1 MKKSLV
7 LSLAVCGVLA
17 ATTVSA
23 ETRFGA
29 VGFTD
34 GGAGVFLSGDKFIG
48 SAVVGFNDIDGDID
62 GDMEDTSST
71 ELKVSGAARVAKAG
85 NASILAGAT
94 LGTKFA
100 DNIGSELQVAVT
112 AGIEYDLAPNV
123 KLLASIDVLS
133 YTTVESDVNMD
144 HQEMNIFN
152 DARVGVAYLF

>member
-48 SAVVGFNDIDGDID
+48 SAVVGSNDIDGDT
-62 GDMEDTSST
+62 EDTSST
-71 ELKVSGAARVAKAG
+71 VLKVSGAARVAKAG

-100 DNIGSELQVAVT
+100 DNIDSELQVAVT

-133 YTTVESDVNMD
+133 YTTAELDGNLER
-144 HQEMNIFN
+144 QEMNIFN

>member
-48 SAVVGFNDIDGDID
+48 SAVVGFNDIDA
-62 GDMEDTSST
+62 DMEDTSST
-71 ELKVSGAARVAKAG
+71 VLKVSGAARVAKAG

-94 LGTKFA
+94 LGTAFA
-100 DNIGSELQVAVT
+100 DDIDSELQVAVT
-112 AGIEYDLAPNV
+112 AGIEYALAPNV

-133 YTTVESDVNMD
+133 YTTVEFDGNMD

-152 DARVGVAYLF
+152 DAHVGVAYLF

>member
-48 SAVVGFNDIDGDID
+48 SAVVGFNDIDA
-62 GDMEDTSST
+62 DMEDTSST
-71 ELKVSGAARVAKAG
+71 VLKVSGAARVAKAG

-100 DNIGSELQVAVT
+100 DDIDSELQVAVT

-133 YTTVESDVNMD
+133 YTTAELDGNLER
-144 HQEMNIFN
+144 QEMNIFN